1 MKEDNQS
8 IEENEE
14 DMKVDDSKAEIEKMK
29 FELELLKRKNETSE
43 STISK
48 LRAIES
54 DYQLKYS
61 SLVSEY
67 KCKMDEMKQKFK
79 SKEEAYNNEITQK
92 EIENEKNTSMLK
104 IEVKRLQDVL
114 IAKDKELD
122 KYKTKSLTIDSSIKI
137 KEKEYVN
144 LLGQK
149 DQRIEDLQAELDRT
163 NEEKNKLINELQ
175 YRNQKLSKE
184 ISEIRKEQYTTS
196 FNNNIATKKI
206 TTEQE
211 SIHSRSH
218 STNINNAINIDNN
231 NDVSHHSISTM
242 TPYDCSKIKELREKV
257 AELEN
262 ETISLTRELSLKYE
276 ECDALTDEIVRL
288 RGEIQS
294 NKLSSQ
300 YSKVYYNNMNNNSQN
315 DIANDIKL
323 SNLEMLVNNYG
334 QNIMML
340 KQSYEDV
347 CARHKEEMEKM
358 SREYES
364 RIDKLLSEN
373 NDLKREI
380 NRGAMISETIRSGR
394 MSKKDIHEIVGDD
407 NINTPSFNDI
417 DSQIKAL
424 KDKISKMN

>member
-1 MKEDNQS
+1 
-8 IEENEE
+8 
-14 DMKVDDSKAEIEKMK
+14 
-29 FELELLKRKNETSE
+29 
-43 STISK
+43 
-48 LRAIES
+48 
-54 DYQLKYS
+54 
-61 SLVSEY
+61 
-67 KCKMDEMKQKFK
+67 
-79 SKEEAYNNEITQK
+79 
-92 EIENEKNTSMLK
+92 
-104 IEVKRLQDVL
+104 
-114 IAKDKELD
+114 
-122 KYKTKSLTIDSSIKI
+122 
-137 KEKEYVN
+137 
-144 LLGQK
+144 
-149 DQRIEDLQAELDRT
+149 
-163 NEEKNKLINELQ
+163 
-175 YRNQKLSKE
+175 
-184 ISEIRKEQYTTS
+184 
-196 FNNNIATKKI
+196 
-206 TTEQE
+206 
-211 SIHSRSH
+211 
-218 STNINNAINIDNN
+218 
-231 NDVSHHSISTM
+231 M

-407 NINTPSFNDI
+407 NINAPSFNDI

-424 KDKISKMN
+424 KEKISKMN

>member
-8 IEENEE
+8 IEDNEE
-14 DMKVDDSKAEIEKMK
+14 DMKIDDSKAEIEKMK

-122 KYKTKSLTIDSSIKI
+122 KYKTKSLTIDSNIKI

-144 LLGQK
+144 ILGQK

-163 NEEKNKLINELQ
+163 NEEKNKLINDLQ

-184 ISEIRKEQYTTS
+184 ISEIRKEQYTAS
-196 FNNNIATKKI
+196 FNNNIATKKV

-218 STNINNAINIDNN
+218 SSNINNAINIDNN
-231 NDVSHHSISTM
+231 NDVSHHSISAM

-407 NINTPSFNDI
+407 NMNTPSFNDI

-424 KDKISKMN
+424 KEKISKMN